1 MIKRVEFLTIH
12 SADSMMPNKVIS
24 YYLFGIILLYRSIRI
39 VTKPSALSHERKN
52 IVVNKELGLYI
63 DAELVNFLC
72 SASDRIKAHQD

>member
-24 YYLFGIILLYRSIRI
+24 YYLFGIILLYRSIRL
-39 VTKPSALSHERKN
+39 VTKSSPLTQDRKN
-52 IVVNKELGLYI
+52 IVVNKELGLYL

-72 SASDRIKAHQD
+72 SASDKLKAHQD